1 MTTDL
6 NIINLRA
13 AAEALT
19 EYGVD
24 VHGADARGLPLHSN
38 GHLGADLL
46 QVPPNAS
53 FPIHV
58 HPGDHLLLC
67 LDGEGT
73 ISVDERTHY
82 VRPGDIYMVP
92 GNVPHA
98 VGAGEAGHTLLAIG
112 APHKP
117 VESPERMNF
126 TDWSGALTDAPL
138 FIRRAH
144 G

>member
-13 AAEALT
+13 AAEALMAH
-19 EYGVD
+19 GVD

-38 GHLGADLL
+38 GHLGVDLL
-46 QVPPNAS
+46 QVPPNTS

-67 LDGEGT
+67 LAGEGT
-73 ISVDERTHY
+73 ISVGERTY
-82 VRPGDIYMVP
+82 EVRPGDIYMVD
-92 GNVPHA
+92 GDTPHA

-117 VESPERMNF
+117 VESPDRMNF
-126 TDWSGALTDAPL
+126 TDWSGTVTDAPL
-138 FIRRAH
+138 FVEH
-144 G
+144 GHG